1 MPACVDKTLVGRRF
15 RRSLQTYD
23 RTAVV
28 QKGMADEL
36 IAQIERHSPSRG
48 GRMMEIGCGTGL
60 LTRLLIERLR
70 PELLFVN
77 DLVDDCAALVDG
89 MAEKRT
95 GSSTAFLPGD
105 IETMALPPRLDLV
118 AANAVFHWLDDLE
131 TLLERIGDAL
141 VPGGTLAFTTFG
153 PRNMEEISSITGVA
167 LKYLA
172 IDALEEILSR
182 RFRILSRRQRR
193 ITLEF
198 DSVREVLRHLRE
210 TGANGL
216 CPGSWSA
223 RRLRDFEERYARA
236 HSRGGSVLLTYH
248 PIIFVAGSGR

>member
-1 MPACVDKTLVGRRF
+1 MPACVDKNLVGRRF

-89 MAEKRT
+89 MAEKRA
-95 GSSTAFLPGD
+95 GRSTAFLPGD
-105 IETMALPPRLDLV
+105 IETMALPPRLDL
-118 AANAVFHWLDDLE
+118 
-131 TLLERIGDAL
+131 G
-141 VPGGTLAFTTFG
+141 
-153 PRNMEEISSITGVA
+153 
-167 LKYLA
+167 
-172 IDALEEILSR
+172 
-182 RFRILSRRQRR
+182 
-193 ITLEF
+193 F
-198 DSVREVLRHLRE
+198 DQQCD
-210 TGANGL
+210 GQA
-216 CPGSWSA
+216 
-223 RRLRDFEERYARA
+223 
-236 HSRGGSVLLTYH
+236 
-248 PIIFVAGSGR
+248 SGRQLSGLGLVCLF